1 MRRSIPII
9 AAAPTRS
16 QGLELCREQGI
27 VAIPV
32 FYQTW
37 MRDDRYLKAMLA
49 ERERIQ
55 GQSIERLTRILAAHD
70 EEVLM
75 ECIKVALS
83 ERRDKMRAIEAILNI
98 LGYDT
103 GRGAR
108 VSVTTNIGQVEEQQ
122 KAFKRRLH
130 CLANR
135 FNGKLREKFEA
146 ALDDETS
153 SRN

>member
-16 QGLELCREQGI
+16 QGLELCREHGI
-27 VAIPV
+27 DAIPV

-108 VSVTTNIGQVEEQQ
+108 SVATQTTA
-122 KAFKRRLH
+122 KAKERKKR
-130 CLANR
+130 
-135 FNGKLREKFEA
+135 
-146 ALDDETS
+146 S
-153 SRN
+153 SGG